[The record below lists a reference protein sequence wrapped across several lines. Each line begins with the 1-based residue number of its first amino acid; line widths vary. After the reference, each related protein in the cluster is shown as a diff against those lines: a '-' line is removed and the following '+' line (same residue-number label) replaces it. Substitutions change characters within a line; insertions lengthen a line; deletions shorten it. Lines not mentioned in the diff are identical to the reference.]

1 MAVSDA
7 ETLPTSHLLVAVE
20 EIYATTLSWTVYV
33 TVCQPFGLLVASV
46 HPGFWGCLDMVHE
59 NISKVKGRWVVVSC
73 GRFTT

>member
-33 TVCQPFGLLVASV
+33 TVCQHFGLLVASV
-46 HPGFWGCLDMVHE
+46 HPGF
-59 NISKVKGRWVVVSC
+59 
-73 GRFTT
+73 